1 MSTHRRHSVI
11 DELDKTRQEHP
22 APHPHLTSDNAP
34 LSRVASKDV
43 TDEILEQSEAVH
55 IPKDDISN
63 NNNSNNNNNN
73 SNNNS
78 NGNSNSATGADKS
91 QKDKVIGLSTTA
103 TIPNA
108 TWQPLA
114 SKSSNQLPTSS
125 VTTGQGYGAQDHHD
139 KPSVLPEI
147 LPGFKDRMADIH
159 HATLKSVS
167 DVTSPSSSHGSSS
180 DTGREGEVGG
190 KWTGGTM
197 FPAMMPSSG
206 GGGHKNPFSSGS
218 VSEQQ
223 HGQQKHAG
231 SAEEEANRKIARS
244 SILYESADLEE
255 STSSLTDDD
264 HHHHRSH
271 SSTSNTTHDPIGGTS
286 STLVQGGQGGRRWSH
301 ELSPEKAGLVGSV
314 LSVAG
319 LVKDVVLDK
328 IQQRPPSSS
337 TMIAGAHQH
346 HHHPLTA
353 DEKQVAAAAAFG
365 GSEESGDQTIL
376 IDGLLH
382 HHQNH
387 EAERAAAAAT
397 AASTMAPE
405 SAGAGAEE
413 LLKAA
418 PGAAKEHQKSTFHL
432 AADPETKKSLLLNH
446 PKTLGYHAAAGT
458 KDQQSIGDL
467 TLGTALGAQHQ
478 RSASGRDLSKT
489 SR

>member
-1 MSTHRRHSVI
+1 MSTQRRRSVI

-22 APHPHLTSDNAP
+22 HPPTSDNAP
-34 LSRVASKDV
+34 LSRVGSKDV

-55 IPKDDISN
+55 IPHDDHKNNHKNSNYN
-63 NNNSNNNNNN
+63 NNND
-73 SNNNS
+73 
-78 NGNSNSATGADKS
+78 SATGSDKD
-91 QKDKVIGLSTTA
+91 QKDRMIGLSTTA
-103 TIPNA
+103 TLPSS

-114 SKSSNQLPTSS
+114 SMSSNQLPSS
-125 VTTGQGYGAQDHHD
+125 AVLPGHGGQGYGAQDLHD

-167 DVTSPSSSHGSSS
+167 DVNPSSSPSSHGSSA
-180 DTGREGEVGG
+180 GAGGEEGG

-197 FPAMMPSSG
+197 FPTMTPTGSSG
-206 GGGHKNPFSSGS
+206 GNGGFKTPLSSGS
-218 VSEQQ
+218 VSQQQ
-223 HGQQKHAG
+223 HHPQQQRHG
-231 SAEEEANRKIARS
+231 STEEETNRKIARS

-264 HHHHRSH
+264 PHHPHYNNH
-271 SSTSNTTHDPIGGTS
+271 SSAAATTHEPIRGTSTS

-328 IQQRPPSSS
+328 IQQLPPTSSSS
-337 TMIAGAHQH
+337 TAAGAHR
-346 HHHPLTA
+346 HPLTA
-353 DEKQVAAAAAFG
+353 DEKKEIAAGVAFG

-376 IDGLLH
+376 LDGLLN
-382 HHQNH
+382 HHQNQ
-387 EAERAAAAAT
+387 EAERAAAVAA
-397 AASTMAPE
+397 AASGDA
-405 SAGAGAEE
+405 ADAEE

-418 PGAAKEHQKSTFHL
+418 PGAAKEHQKSIFHL
-432 AADPETKKSLLLNH
+432 AANPETKKNLLLNH
-446 PKTLGYHAAAGT
+446 PESLGYHPVTGAGMR
-458 KDQQSIGDL
+458 DQQLIGDS
-467 TLGTALGAQHQ
+467 TLATALGVQHQ
-478 RSASGRDLSKT
+478 RSAGGQDLSKT

>member
-1 MSTHRRHSVI
+1 MI

-22 APHPHLTSDNAP
+22 HPQSSDNTP
-34 LSRVASKDV
+34 LSKVASKDV

-55 IPKDDISN
+55 IPSDDL
-63 NNNSNNNNNN
+63 NSNNKN
-73 SNNNS
+73 SNI
-78 NGNSNSATGADKS
+78 SNSATSTDKD
-91 QKDKVIGLSTTA
+91 QKDRIIGLSTSA
-103 TIPNA
+103 TQPSS

-114 SKSSNQLPTSS
+114 SKSSNQLPSS
-125 VTTGQGYGAQDHHD
+125 AVLPGHGGQGYGAQDHHD

-167 DVTSPSSSHGSSS
+167 DVTSSSSSSHGSSV
-180 DTGREGEVGG
+180 GAGGEEGG

-197 FPAMMPSSG
+197 FPAMMPTSSG
-206 GGGHKNPFSSGS
+206 GGGGGGFKNPFNSGS
-218 VSEQQ
+218 VSQHHQQ
-223 HGQQKHAG
+223 RHG

-264 HHHHRSH
+264 PRPHYNH
-271 SSTSNTTHDPIGGTS
+271 SSAAATTHDPIGGTSTS

-328 IQQRPPSSS
+328 IQQRPPTSTSS
-337 TMIAGAHQH
+337 TVAGA
-346 HHHPLTA
+346 HPLTA
-353 DEKQVAAAAAFG
+353 DEKKQIAAGVAFG
-365 GSEESGDQTIL
+365 GSEESGDQNIL
-376 IDGLLH
+376 LDGLLH
-382 HHQNH
+382 HHEHH
-387 EAERAAAAAT
+387 EAERAAAASAAT
-397 AASTMAPE
+397 GGEGIGVA
-405 SAGAGAEE
+405 AEE

-418 PGAAKEHQKSTFHL
+418 PGAGKEHQKSIFHL
-432 AADPETKKSLLLNH
+432 AANPETKKSLLLDH
-446 PKTLGYHAAAGT
+446 PESLGYHAVTGT
-458 KDQQSIGDL
+458 GVKDQQLIGDSSL
-467 TLGTALGAQHQ
+467 ATTLGAQHQ
-478 RSASGRDLSKT
+478 RSSGGQDLSKT

>member
-1 MSTHRRHSVI
+1 MI

-22 APHPHLTSDNAP
+22 HPPTSDNTP

-55 IPKDDISN
+55 IPNDDLN
-63 NNNSNNNNNN
+63 NNNKNSNNSNNNI
-73 SNNNS
+73 
-78 NGNSNSATGADKS
+78 SATGTDKD
-91 QKDKVIGLSTTA
+91 QKDRMIGLSTSA
-103 TIPNA
+103 TLPSS

-114 SKSSNQLPTSS
+114 SKSSNQLPSS
-125 VTTGQGYGAQDHHD
+125 AVLPGHGGQGYGAQDLHD

-167 DVTSPSSSHGSSS
+167 DVTSSSSSSHGSSA
-180 DTGREGEVGG
+180 GAGGEEGG

-197 FPAMMPSSG
+197 FPAMTPPSG
-206 GGGHKNPFSSGS
+206 GGGGGFMNPFSSGS
-218 VSEQQ
+218 VSQHHQQ
-223 HGQQKHAG
+223 RHG
-231 SAEEEANRKIARS
+231 SAEEEGNRKIARS
-244 SILYESADLEE
+244 SILYESENLEE

-264 HHHHRSH
+264 PHSHPSH
-271 SSTSNTTHDPIGGTS
+271 SSAAATTHDQIGGTSTS

-328 IQQRPPSSS
+328 IQQRPPTSSSS
-337 TMIAGAHQH
+337 TVAGAHQT
-346 HHHPLTA
+346 HPLTA
-353 DEKQVAAAAAFG
+353 NEKKQVAAGVAFG

-376 IDGLLH
+376 LDGLLH
-382 HHQNH
+382 HHELH
-387 EAERAAAAAT
+387 EAERAAAASAAT
-397 AASTMAPE
+397 GGAG
-405 SAGAGAEE
+405 AGAGAEE

-418 PGAAKEHQKSTFHL
+418 PDAGKEHQKSIFHL
-432 AADPETKKSLLLNH
+432 AANPETKKSMLLDH
-446 PKTLGYHAAAGT
+446 PETLGYHAVTGAGT
-458 KDQQSIGDL
+458 KDQQSIGDSSL
-467 TLGTALGAQHQ
+467 ATTLGAQHQ
-478 RSASGRDLSKT
+478 RSAGGQDLSKT